1 MLYLTLWRITMTI
14 ESLEPRALWAYFG
27 GICAIPHPSH
37 HEEPLADWLVQT
49 IQALG
54 LEAGKDVAGNVIAR
68 KPASPGC
75 SGRQGVILQAHIDM
89 VCQAAPGSSH
99 DFMTDPIRPRFDPAD
114 PEWLMAEGTTLGAD
128 NGIGVAAA
136 LAVLAD
142 KESCHGPL
150 ECLFTL
156 GEEDGMTG
164 ARGMQPGQ
172 LKGSWLLNLDSE
184 VSGELTIGCA
194 GTIRTVST
202 LSLPASRPPAGG
214 RWVEVT
220 AGGLLGGHSGVD
232 IHLGRGNA
240 ALLLCRL
247 LAEAGGRVGLG
258 DFQGGTAVNA
268 IPRDAR
274 ALVWVDEGSFEA
286 WQAALEAGAEDIR
299 SRLGSADPGFHVTL
313 RDTEPAALVLDA
325 DLTVSV
331 LAGLAG
337 VPNGLVAMEPEFD
350 DIPRTS
356 SNLGILTLR
365 NAGAALELEA
375 RVLVRSSDNDE
386 KERLAKAIEGHLAGL
401 GAEPRRLTETNAWPP
416 DPSGELVGIAVSVH
430 RELTGAEPLIRSTH
444 GGLECAL
451 FRTLYPRLRM
461 ISLGPTIRFPHS
473 PDERVQVS
481 TVPLF
486 WRYLCALLANLP

>member
-1 MLYLTLWRITMTI
+1 MTI
-14 ESLEPRALWAYFG
+14 ESLEPRALWTYFS

-37 HEEPLADWLVQT
+37 HEERLADWLVHT
-49 IQALG
+49 IQDLG
-54 LEAGKDVAGNVIAR
+54 VPVGKDAAGNVIAR

-75 SGRQGVILQAHIDM
+75 AGRQGVILQAHIDM

-99 DFMTDPIRPRFDPAD
+99 DFMADPIQARFDPAD
-114 PEWLMAEGTTLGAD
+114 PQWIKADGTTLGAD

-142 KESCHGPL
+142 KTLVHGPL

-164 ARGMQPGQ
+164 ARGMQAGQ

-184 VSGELTIGCA
+184 ISGELTIGCA
-194 GTIRTVST
+194 GTIRTVT
-202 LSLPASRPPAGG
+202 NMSLPALEPPAGG
-214 RWVEVT
+214 RWVEVRV
-220 AGGLLGGHSGVD
+220 GGLLGGHSGVD

-240 ALLLCRL
+240 ALILCRL
-247 LAEAGGRVGLG
+247 LAEAGGRASLAE
-258 DFQGGTAVNA
+258 FEGGTAVNA

-274 ALVWVDEGSFEA
+274 ALVQVDQGSFQA
-286 WQAALEAGAEDIR
+286 WQTAMEAGAAAIR
-299 SRLGSADPGFHVTL
+299 STLGAADPGFSL
-313 RDTEPAALVLDA
+313 AIQDAKAAALVLDSE
-325 DLTVSV
+325 LTASV
-331 LAGLAG
+331 MAGLAG
-337 VPNGLVAMEPEFD
+337 APNGLVAMEPDFD

-365 NAGAALELEA
+365 NAGKVLELEA

-386 KERLAKAIEGHLAGL
+386 KEGLAKAMEGHLAGL
-401 GAEPRRLTETNAWPP
+401 GADTRRLTETNAWPP
-416 DPSGELVGIAVSVH
+416 EPAGELVGIAVSVH
-430 RELTGAEPLIRSTH
+430 RELFGTEPLIRSTH

-451 FRTLYPRLRM
+451 FRTLYPELRM

-473 PDERVQVS
+473 PDERVHVP

-486 WRYLCALLANLP
+486 WSYLLALLARLP

>member
-1 MLYLTLWRITMTI
+1 MTI
-14 ESLEPRALWAYFG
+14 ESLEPSALWAYFT

-37 HEEPLADWLVQT
+37 HEERLADWLVQT
-49 IQALG
+49 IQTLG
-54 LEAGKDVAGNVIAR
+54 LEASKDKAGNVIAH

-89 VCQAAPGSSH
+89 VCQSAPGNPH

-114 PEWLMAEGTTLGAD
+114 PEWLMATGTTLGAD

-136 LAVLAD
+136 LAILAD
-142 KESCHGPL
+142 KESIHGPL

-164 ARGMQPGQ
+164 ARGLEPGR

-184 VSGELTIGCA
+184 IFGELTIGCA
-194 GTIRTVST
+194 GTIRTVSS
-202 LSLPASRPPAGG
+202 LSLPASPPPASG
-214 RWVEVT
+214 RWVEVC

-247 LAEAGGRVGLG
+247 LAEAGGAIGLAE
-258 DFQGGTAVNA
+258 FEGGTAVNA

-274 ALVWVDEGSFEA
+274 ALVWVDEGSFQT
-286 WQAALEAGAEDIR
+286 WKAAMENGAAEIR
-299 SRLGSADPGFHVTL
+299 VELGSPDPGFSLTL
-313 RDTEPAALVLDA
+313 RDTEGASLVLDS
-325 DLTVSV
+325 DLTASV
-331 LAGLAG
+331 LAGVAR
-337 VPNGLVAMEPEFD
+337 VPNGLVAMEPDFD
-350 DIPRTS
+350 HIPRTS

-365 NAGAALELEA
+365 STGATLELEA
-375 RVLVRSSDNDE
+375 RVLVRSSDNQE
-386 KERLAKAIEGHLAGL
+386 KEGLAKAIEGHLAGL
-401 GAEPRRLTETNAWPP
+401 GADTRRLTETNAWPP
-416 DPSGELVGIAVSVH
+416 EPSGELVGIAGTVY
-430 RELTGAEPLIRSTH
+430 RDLYGAEALIRSTH

-473 PDERVQVS
+473 PDERVQVA

-486 WRYLCALLANLP
+486 WHYLLALLARLP